1 MKRVKTIKL
10 DGFWCLLDTK
20 KNAIISER
28 KPSGKVSQV
37 RSKTK
42 RLIDIKAEEWE
53 ELLIWNEVYA
63 KKEEK

>member
-10 DGFWCLLDTK
+10 DGFWCLLDVK

-28 KPSGKVSQV
+28 KPSGKVSPV

-53 ELLIWNEVYA
+53 ELLIWNEVYE